1 MQLIRRG
8 LSDIDEITVDNIV
21 EKFDLTA
28 EMIPDFKGIS
38 GDPSDNIP
46 GIPGI
51 GERVLRTY

>member
-1 MQLIRRG
+1 LINILTVQLIRRG
-8 LSDIDEITVDNIV
+8 LSDIDEISVDNIV

-46 GIPGI
+46 AF
-51 GERVLRTY
+51 LHW